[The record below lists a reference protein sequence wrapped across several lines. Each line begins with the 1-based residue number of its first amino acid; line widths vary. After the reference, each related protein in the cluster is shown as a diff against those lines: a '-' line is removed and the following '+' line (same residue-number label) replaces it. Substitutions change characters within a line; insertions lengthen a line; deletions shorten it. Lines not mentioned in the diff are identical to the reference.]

1 MMRFKVPREK
11 IPWHPAIDEDKCIGC
26 KTCFEFCTHGTYNWD
41 EEAGKPI
48 VQNPTSCVV
57 GCSICVAQCRSEAIS
72 FPPLSI
78 LKKFI

>member
-1 MMRFKVPREK
+1 MRFKVPREK
-11 IPWHPAIDEDKCIGC
+11 IPWYPTVDEDKCIGC

-41 EEAGKPI
+41 EEVGKPV

-57 GCSICVAQCRSEAIS
+57 GCSSCAAQCPAEAIS

-78 LKKFI
+78 LKKFM